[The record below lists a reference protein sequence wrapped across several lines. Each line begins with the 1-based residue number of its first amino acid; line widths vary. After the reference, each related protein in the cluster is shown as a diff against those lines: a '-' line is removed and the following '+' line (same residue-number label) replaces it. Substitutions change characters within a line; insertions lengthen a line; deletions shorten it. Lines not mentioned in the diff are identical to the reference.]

1 MGQDMDQD
9 GNQDMDQG
17 GNRDGPAVRLLLIW
31 RVLFWFCTAAGL
43 LMAGFLFLELTSPD
57 RALPGALFVP
67 AVVLLLIWAGL
78 TRYIGRQ
85 IVRLRQG

>member
-1 MGQDMDQD
+1 MNQG
-9 GNQDMDQG
+9 GNQG

-43 LMAGFLFLELTSPD
+43 LMAVFLFLELTSPA
-57 RALPGALFVP
+57 RVLPGALFVP
-67 AVVLLLIWAGL
+67 AAVLLLIWAGL

-85 IVRLRQG
+85 VARLRQG